1 MTKIHFVEAPV
12 GAGKSFALLQ
22 HIRENSHETHI
33 IATQTN
39 DVSNELAAQ
48 LTNASVINST
58 DSGKGKSAWKQLKEQ
73 IDDEH
78 SVLICN
84 QQVVENQ
91 FCRSIDRHL
100 YLDEIP
106 EVHRRLQTQSKIT
119 GYAKTLLPKIF
130 YNNDE
135 TNTSYMRILPTPEL
149 DLIAKEGF
157 GFFSGEDRKLM
168 EDVASAACSPHCFVY
183 METSPWR
190 LMEAGEDRRLIFH
203 IVKKP
208 SIYNQFQSVTI
219 LGANATNSIAS
230 LIWSKFDDV
239 QFEPH
244 PIGNNL
250 QYTDLSHKA
259 GKVNLFYF
267 AKRSAS
273 KTLFNDPELGGR
285 DFLFA
290 AIRDTVS
297 VMYGGNVPPHIVC
310 FNKDFPHPERFWTIP
325 GGEAISP
332 DSRGIN
338 RFKDRTLAISLAALN
353 DTPDTFQFFQSV
365 FGITS
370 EQLTTARTYE
380 RYSQFFGRTAIRD
393 INSNETVDLIAFG
406 EDSALFMQS
415 LIPGAKAPVRIKIH
429 EQEPALNKITR
440 TRIKDMSCEEQREY
454 NRNKQKES
462 RAKRKNA
469 QSEIHIQQT

>member
-1 MTKIHFVEAPV
+1 MTKIHYVDAPV
-12 GAGKSFALLQ
+12 GAGKSYALLQ
-22 HIRENSHETHI
+22 HIQSNKHEMHV

-39 DVSNELAAQ
+39 DISDELAAQ
-48 LTNASVINST
+48 LPNASVINST
-58 DSGKGKSAWKQLKEQ
+58 NKGKGKSAWKQLKEQ

-91 FCRSIDRHL
+91 FGRSIDRHL

-106 EVHRRLQTQSKIT
+106 DVHRRVQTQSKIT
-119 GYAKTLLPKIF
+119 GFAKSLLLKIF

-135 TNTSYMRILPTPEL
+135 TNTSYMQILPTPEL
-149 DLIAKEGF
+149 DLIAREGF
-157 GFFSGEDRKLM
+157 GFFSGEDRKLI
-168 EDVASAACSPHCFVY
+168 EDVAGAACSPHCLVY
-183 METSPWR
+183 MESKPW
-190 LMEAGEDRRLIFH
+190 LAMSAGEDCRLTFH

-208 SIYNQFQSVTI
+208 SIYEQFNACTI
-219 LGANATNSIAS
+219 LGANAKNSLAA
-230 LIWSKFDDV
+230 LVWSKFDG
-239 QFEPH
+239 FEFVPH
-244 PIGNNL
+244 PMGNNL

-259 GKVNLFYF
+259 NKVNLFYF

-285 DFLFA
+285 DFLFGA
-290 AIRDTVS
+290 VRDTVS
-297 VMYGGNVPPHIVC
+297 HMYGGNVPPHIVC

-353 DTPDTFQFFQSV
+353 DTPDTYQFFQSV

-370 EQLTTARTYE
+370 DQVITARTYE

-393 INSNETVDLIAFG
+393 INSNEVVDLIAFG

-415 LIPGAKAPVRIKIH
+415 LIPGTKAPVMIKLH
-429 EQEPALNKITR
+429 DNEAAHAKISKTKR
-440 TRIKDMSCEEQREY
+440 KDMSPDQQREY
-454 NRNKQKES
+454 FKVQ
-462 RAKRKNA
+462 KRKQRAELKAAKA
-469 QSEIHIQQT
+469 QQHAQ

>member
-1 MTKIHFVEAPV
+1 MTKIFYVEAPV

-22 HIRENSHETHI
+22 HIRENSHETHV

-39 DVSNELAAQ
+39 DVSTELAAQ
-48 LTNASVINST
+48 LPNASVINST

-73 IDDEH
+73 IDDED

-91 FCRSIDRHL
+91 FGRSVDRHL

-135 TNTSYMRILPTPEL
+135 TNPSYMLILPTPEL
-149 DLIAKEGF
+149 ELIAREGL
-157 GFFSGEDRKLM
+157 GFFSGEDRKLI
-168 EDVASAACSPHCFVY
+168 EDVAGAACSPHCVVY
-183 METSPWR
+183 MESNPWHR
-190 LMEAGEDRRLIFH
+190 MVAGEDQRLTFQ
-203 IVKKP
+203 IVKKS
-208 SIYNQFQSVTI
+208 SIYNEFHSVTMF
-219 LGANATNSIAS
+219 GANATNS
-230 LIWSKFDDV
+230 LPLLLWSKFDDV

-259 GKVNLFYF
+259 DKVNLFYF
-267 AKRSAS
+267 ARRSAS
-273 KTLFNDPELGGR
+273 KTLFNDKELGGR
-285 DFLFA
+285 DFLFG
-290 AIRDTVS
+290 AIRDTVRH
-297 VMYGGNVPPHIVC
+297 MYDDNVPPHIVC
-310 FNKDFPHPERFWTIP
+310 FNKDFPHPERFWNIP

-370 EQLTTARTYE
+370 EQLTTARTDE

-415 LIPGAKAPVRIKIH
+415 LIPGAKAPVRIDIHQPEAAQKKIS
-429 EQEPALNKITR
+429 KTKV
-440 TRIKDMSCEEQREY
+440 KDMSPEELREY
-454 NRNKQKES
+454 WKINKAKKRAKDKNDQKEQH
-462 RAKRKNA
+462 A
-469 QSEIHIQQT
+469 Q

>member
-12 GAGKSFALLQ
+12 GAGKSFALLK
-22 HIRENSHETHI
+22 HIRENKHEAHI

-39 DVSNELAAQ
+39 DVSKELAAQ
-48 LTNASVINST
+48 LPNASIINST

-91 FCRSIDRHL
+91 FGRSIDRHL

-106 EVHRRLQTQSKIT
+106 EVHRRLQTHSKIT

-135 TNTSYMRILPTPEL
+135 TNTSYTRILPTPEL
-149 DLIAKEGF
+149 DLIAREGF

-168 EDVASAACSPHCFVY
+168 EDVASAACSPHCLVY

-190 LMEAGEDRRLIFH
+190 LMEAGEDRRLTFH

-219 LGANATNSIAS
+219 LGANAKNSIAS

-244 PIGNNL
+244 SIGNNL

-285 DFLFA
+285 DYLFA

-297 VMYGGNVPPHIVC
+297 NMYGGNVPPHIVC

-415 LIPGAKAPVRIKIH
+415 LIPGSKAPVMIKLH
-429 EQEPALNKITR
+429 KNEAAHTKITKTKR
-440 TRIKDMSCEEQREY
+440 KDMSPDQQREY
-454 NRNKQKES
+454 FRVQ
-462 RAKRKNA
+462 KRKQRAEHKAAEA
-469 QSEIHIQQT
+469 QQHAQ

>member
-1 MTKIHFVEAPV
+1 MTKIHYVEAPV

-22 HIRENSHETHI
+22 HIRENSHETHV

-39 DVSNELAAQ
+39 DVSKELAAQ
-48 LTNASVINST
+48 LPNASVINST

-91 FCRSIDRHL
+91 FGRSVDRHL

-149 DLIAKEGF
+149 DLIAREGF
-157 GFFSGEDRKLM
+157 GFFSGEDRKLI
-168 EDVASAACSPHCFVY
+168 EDVAGAACSPHCLVY
-183 METSPWR
+183 MESHPWR
-190 LMEAGEDRRLIFH
+190 LMVAGEDRRLTFH

-239 QFEPH
+239 RFEPH

-259 GKVNLFYF
+259 DNVNLFYF
-267 AKRSAS
+267 ARRSAS

-285 DFLFA
+285 DFLFG

-310 FNKDFPHPERFWTIP
+310 FNKDFPHPERFWNIP

-415 LIPGAKAPVRIKIH
+415 LIPGAKAPVMIKLH
-429 EQEPALNKITR
+429 ENEAAHSKISKTKR
-440 TRIKDMSCEEQREY
+440 KDMSPDQKREY
-454 NRNKQKES
+454 FKVQKRKQ
-462 RAKRKNA
+462 RAKPKAAEA
-469 QSEIHIQQT
+469 QQHAQ